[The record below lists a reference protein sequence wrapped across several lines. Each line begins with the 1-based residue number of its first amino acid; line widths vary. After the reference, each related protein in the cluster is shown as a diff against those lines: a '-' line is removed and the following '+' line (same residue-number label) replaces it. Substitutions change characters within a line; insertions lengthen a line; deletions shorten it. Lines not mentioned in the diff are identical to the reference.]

1 MTVTPRF
8 TPIKIGSVSAALL
21 LPVFGSAVPGG
32 AATVAVLTKLPRAAL
47 ARVVL
52 AMYHVVGYRYP
63 AFIDRLWSQFMG
75 GSPEICGTSDIL
87 HRTLIGIDRGEK

>member
-1 MTVTPRF
+1 MQKREETIVDSETGEV
-8 TPIKIGSVSAALL
+8 I
-21 LPVFGSAVPGG
+21 
-32 AATVAVLTKLPRAAL
+32 
-47 ARVVL
+47 AR
-52 AMYHVVGYRYP
+52 HVVGYRYP